1 MKIFRTR
8 RMTLLGVGFLLGS
21 RAGRAPWDK
30 AVAAWSQV
38 QGKAGSRLRPGQV
51 KEKIQQAKGKLGHS
65 HSGNGLGGQRTDFSA
80 TAGPMTE
87 I

>member
-1 MKIFRTR
+1 MKIFRVR

-21 RAGRAPWDK
+21 RAGRGPWDK
-30 AVAAWSQV
+30 ATAALSQV
-38 QGKAGSRLRPGQV
+38 QDKAGSKLRPGQV

-65 HSGNGLGGQRTDFSA
+65 TSGNGFGGHRTDFS
-80 TAGPMTE
+80 TTPGPMTE